1 MASPRTQTDLAA
13 QGTTLGILADLIEEL
28 GHDSSRS
35 ELQPGVHLE
44 RDLGL
49 GSLERVELLLRL
61 NAAFSIQL
69 PEQALSEA
77 ETVGELLRV
86 VQSSLGATPAATLAT
101 GKRSDR
107 AEADWVPL
115 PESVET
121 FVDVLRFRAGAMP
134 DQPHVY
140 LEDAEG
146 SERLLTYGR
155 LLERAT
161 NVARWLEFRGL
172 EPGDRVT
179 LMLPTS
185 EDFLASFFGVMLAG
199 GIPVPIYPPFRADRI
214 EEYAARQSA
223 ILRNA
228 EARMLITFHAA
239 ERVARLLKPEVPSL
253 ERVVEAETF
262 EQEQDKPVAG
272 LRHRP
277 KPDDICFLQY
287 TSGSTGAPKGVIVTH
302 AGLFANIRAMGEAIQ
317 VQPGDRAVS
326 WLPLYH
332 DMGLIGA
339 WLLPF
344 FYGFPL
350 VLLSPV
356 SFLARPARW
365 LRAISRHRAT
375 LTAGPNFAYELC
387 VRKIPEAE
395 HDGLDLSSLRGAM
408 NGAEPVFP
416 ETLERFAERYAPFG
430 LRPNAVIPVYG
441 LAEATLAVSIPQLGQ
456 AARVDRIDRE
466 RFETEGRAVPAAGN
480 SHSLAFV
487 SVGRPIGCEV
497 RIVDS
502 QRRDSGER
510 VEGQLWFRGPSATQG
525 YFRNP
530 EATAEIHREDGW
542 VDSGDRA
549 YWAEGE
555 LFITGRTKDI
565 IIKGGRNLYPHEIEE
580 AVGRVEGV
588 RRGCVVAFGVSDP
601 QTGTERLV
609 VVAETRS
616 ASAPAGI
623 EADIV
628 EATSQTVGVPAD
640 VIRVVPAHSIPK
652 TSSGKLRRTETKR
665 SYLEGKLGVKP
676 PPLWRQMIRLAA
688 RAARPRKGGAARLA
702 RASLDRMYGVY
713 ALAMFA
719 AWLVPTTAVVALVP
733 SRRLARRITSAA
745 CRGFLWT
752 VGCGIHI
759 EGLEILDQTRGGRL
773 RPCVFSANHTSYL
786 DVIALLAVLP
796 VDCLFSAKQEILR
809 WPLLGTIARRMGEMG
824 FDRRDPQAR
833 LRQAEQIEQ
842 ALHQGVSVLVFPEG
856 TFTPAPGIRPFQLGA
871 FKAAAFAKRPIV
883 PLALRGA
890 REIWRDHTLLPHRG
904 SVAMTFGPPLD
915 PEGANWKQIVQLRD
929 AARNAIVEPAG
940 EPLL

>member
-1 MASPRTQTDLAA
+1 MASARTQTDPAI
-13 QGTTLGILADLIEEL
+13 QGTALGILADLLEEL
-28 GHDSSRS
+28 GHNPSGT
-35 ELQPGVHLE
+35 ELQPGTHLE

-69 PEQALSEA
+69 PEQALAEA
-77 ETVGELLRV
+77 ETIAELVRV
-86 VQSSLGATPAATLAT
+86 VQASLGATAAGAPTPERLAGRPAAA
-101 GKRSDR
+101 
-107 AEADWVPL
+107 WVPL
-115 PESVET
+115 PDSVET

-140 LEDAEG
+140 LEDADG

-161 NVARWLEFRGL
+161 NVARWLEFHGL

-185 EDFLASFFGVMLAG
+185 EEFLASFFGVMLAG

-228 EARMLITFHAA
+228 EARVLITFRAA
-239 ERVARLLKPEVPSL
+239 ERVARLLKPDVPSL
-253 ERVVEAETF
+253 ERVVEAEIL
-262 EQEQDKPVAG
+262 EQSEDKPVAG

-287 TSGSTGAPKGVIVTH
+287 TSGSTGSPKGVIVTH
-302 AGLFANIRAMGEAIQ
+302 AGLFANIRAMGEA
-317 VQPGDRAVS
+317 VEAQPGDCAVS

-344 FYGFPL
+344 FFGFPL
-350 VLLSPV
+350 VLLSPI

-365 LRAISRHRAT
+365 LRAIHRHRAT

-395 HDGLDLSSLRGAM
+395 RDGLDLSSLRGAM
-408 NGAEPVFP
+408 NGAEPVLP
-416 ETLERFAERYAPFG
+416 ETLDRFAERYARYG

-441 LAEATLAVSIPQLGQ
+441 LAEATLAVSVPRPGRP
-456 AARVDRIDRE
+456 ARVDRIDRE
-466 RFETEGRAVPAAGN
+466 RFETRGRALPAPDDPHA
-480 SHSLAFV
+480 LAFV
-487 SVGRPIGCEV
+487 SVGHPIGCEV

-502 QRRDSGER
+502 QCQDVGER

-530 EATAEIHREDGW
+530 EATAEIHRGGGW

-549 YWAEGE
+549 YWAGGE

-580 AVGRVEGV
+580 AVGLVEGV

-601 QTGTERLV
+601 QTGTERLM
-609 VVAETRS
+609 VVAETRN
-616 ASAPAGI
+616 ASPRAGI

-628 EATSQTVGVPAD
+628 EATSQTVGVPPD
-640 VIRVVPAHSIPK
+640 VVRVVPAHSIPK

-665 SYLEGKLGVKP
+665 SYLEGSLGVRP
-676 PPLWRQMIRLAA
+676 PPLWRQVMRLSARRWKPRQGAAA
-688 RAARPRKGGAARLA
+688 RQMRRLLE
-702 RASLDRMYGVY
+702 RIYGVY

-719 AWLVPTTAVVALVP
+719 VWLAPTAAVVALTP
-733 SRRLARRITSAA
+733 SRRAARRITAAA
-745 CRGFLWT
+745 CRHFLWT
-752 VGCGIHI
+752 VGCDVGI
-759 EGLEILDQTRGGRL
+759 EGGGILDRIRRGSL
-773 RPCVFSANHTSYL
+773 WPCVLSVNHTSYL

-796 VDCLFSAKQEILR
+796 ADCLFSAKQEVLH
-809 WPLLGTIARRMGEMG
+809 WPLLGTIARKMGEMS

-842 ALHQGVSVLVFPEG
+842 ALRQGLSVVVFPEG
-856 TFTPAPGIRPFQLGA
+856 TFTPAPGIRPFLLGA
-871 FKAAAFAKRPIV
+871 FKAAAFAQRPVV

-890 REIWRDHTLLPHRG
+890 REVWRDHTVLPQPGR
-904 SVAMTFGPPLD
+904 VTLTFCSPLE
-915 PEGANWKQIVQLRD
+915 PEGTGWKQIVELRD
-929 AARNAIVEPAG
+929 AARSAIAGPAG
-940 EPLL
+940 EALL